1 MSYCV
6 NCGVELDKTCKA
18 CPLCNVPVVNPIQP
32 VDTLSLAPYPKEKGQ
47 VSPAIHS
54 DLAIL
59 LSVVYSATAIVCG
72 VLNLFVF
79 GGSVWSFYII
89 GICILLWIFSVP
101 AFIYTKLPIYLSIL
115 LDGMAVAFYIG
126 LIAYSFPGDG
136 WYFNIALP
144 IVVTITAFTNFF
156 AFFNRRN
163 NSSILSQ
170 AVLVFAGIG
179 LVSVEIEILIHRY
192 FDSKIYLT
200 WAAVVLT
207 CCAIIVVALL
217 TIIKR
222 SRLREEVRRRM
233 HI

>member
-6 NCGVELDKTCKA
+6 NCGVELDKTCKT

-32 VDTLSLAPYPKEKGQ
+32 VDTVSQAPYPKEKGQ
-47 VSPAIHS
+47 VTPAKHS
-54 DLAIL
+54 DVAIL
-59 LSVVYSATAIVCG
+59 LSVVYIATAIVCG
-72 VLNLFVF
+72 VLNLFVLTI
-79 GGSVWSFYII
+79 GAWSLYVI
-89 GICILLWIFSVP
+89 GICILLWIVSVP

-115 LDGMAVAFYIG
+115 LDGVAVAFYIG
-126 LIAYSFPGDG
+126 FIAYNFPGDG

-144 IVVTITAFTNFF
+144 IVVIMTAFTNLF
-156 AFFNRRN
+156 AFLNRRN

-179 LVSVEIEILIHRY
+179 LVSVEVEILIHRY
-192 FDSKIYLT
+192 FDNKIYLT
-200 WAAVVLT
+200 WSAVVLT

-233 HI
+233 HL